1 MIGTT
6 YELADLVVEL
16 REVFGSDAPEVER
29 MARGGEALRRLL
41 GNPAALATFGELPAE
56 PVNYLLH
63 AEPGDGFTIAA
74 LVKAPGHGTPVHD
87 HGPSWTLYGVLEGM
101 ETITRYERTD
111 DGSVA
116 DRAEL
121 RVSEAITGRPGLVDV
136 VPPWMPHA
144 EKNTGSTQTTA
155 IIVRSQPMGTFPQ
168 RQYDLTADV
177 CRQVYG
183 GVPVVM
189 PPNAR

>member
-6 YELADLVVEL
+6 YELADLVADL
-16 REVFGSDAPEVER
+16 RAIFGGDAPEPER
-29 MARGGEALRRLL
+29 MAQGGASLGRLL
-41 GNPAALATFGELPAE
+41 GNPAALAAFGELPAE

-63 AEPGDGFTIAA
+63 AEPDGGFTVAA

-87 HGPSWTLYGVLEGM
+87 HGPSWTLYGVLQGA
-101 ETITRYERTD
+101 ETITRYARVD

-121 RVSEAITGRPGLVDV
+121 CVSETIAGQPGLVDV
-136 VPPWMPHA
+136 VPPWTPHA
-144 EKNTGSTQTTA
+144 EKNTGSAQTTA

-168 RQYDLTADV
+168 RQYDLAAGT
-177 CRQVYG
+177 CRLVYG
-183 GVPVVM
+183 GVPVVP